1 MDDEAIR
8 YSASVF
14 AIIVFLV
21 PDEVLRMSLAYW
33 AYMLIEYLE
42 TVYAEQTEHSNMENF
57 NMSVHVLLQLLM
69 KIDNM
74 RGSVKAIINY

>member
-1 MDDEAIR
+1 M
-8 YSASVF
+8 
-14 AIIVFLV
+14 

-42 TVYAEQTEHSNMENF
+42 TVYAVYAEQTEHSNMENF